1 MILGNVHGYDSLRT
15 NIQGM
20 RNIGLKRL
28 HSWPK
33 TLNYWKWNTEEKYIN
48 SSFLLPE
55 NFLKPRVFPLAVQ
68 QGRCALFIFSMTQPH
83 GWNPTWLHSEREAV
97 KTPHCKWQI
106 FLHSGVVCVCVCVL
120 KWAAGSPCGCH
131 FTRRAQE
138 ASSPLFRRVHGTAF
152 LSSVIRLDLQ
162 RRHARLSC
170 TENTETLLKSL
181 SKSACLSKHL
191 QYRLSVPVIMQI
203 Q

>member
-1 MILGNVHGYDSLRT
+1 MILGNVHGYDSLKT

-83 GWNPTWLHSEREAV
+83 GWNPTWLHSERDAV
-97 KTPHCKWQI
+97 KTPHFKWQI
-106 FLHSGVVCVCVCVL
+106 FLHSGVVCVCVYTEVSRWVTMWLPLHTACTRSVV
-120 KWAAGSPCGCH
+120 AALPKSSRHSVSLFSHSAGLAAPTC
-131 FTRRAQE
+131 E
-138 ASSPLFRRVHGTAF
+138 ALLYRKHGDPPQ
-152 LSSVIRLDLQ
+152 VV
-162 RRHARLSC
+162 
-170 TENTETLLKSL
+170 K
-181 SKSACLSKHL
+181 
-191 QYRLSVPVIMQI
+191 
-203 Q
+203 

>member
-83 GWNPTWLHSEREAV
+83 GWNPTWLHSERDAV

-106 FLHSGVVCVCVCVL
+106 FLHSGVVCVCVCVYWSEPL
-120 KWAAGSPCGCH
+120 GHHVAATSHGVHKKRRRRSSEEFTAQRFSLQSFGWTCSADMRGSPVQK
-131 FTRRAQE
+131 TRRP
-138 ASSPLFRRVHGTAF
+138 SSSR
-152 LSSVIRLDLQ
+152 
-162 RRHARLSC
+162 
-170 TENTETLLKSL
+170 
-181 SKSACLSKHL
+181 
-191 QYRLSVPVIMQI
+191 
-203 Q
+203 